1 MKSIY
6 LTPLLVEVLKN
17 SASSMKMLNSDLVKS
32 IEERKGSSVGD
43 ILSVA
48 YQTNIEHIGII
59 QGILDEYSGQ

>member
-1 MKSIY
+1 
-6 LTPLLVEVLKN
+6 
-17 SASSMKMLNSDLVKS
+17 MLNSDLVKS